1 MSKQLYAFRKKA
13 AKTTGLHGFL
23 SGKGRESIDSGG
35 YTNQTHELN
44 EEDLGVIRRR
54 LAAIE
59 NARRRVAAKAAS
71 SEVTLNS
78 FQNIPRW
85 RRPFVRR
92 NRHANNN
99 DINPSSNAVS
109 MKEDRITLV
118 ETDIDDF
125 DREMSEELSFNGPTP
140 KIELSPEEIVEQAS
154 LQAQEEKEMTEAFNE
169 LKRRRQKLEEIELM
183 IEENQKR
190 ITELQCQKDDIQ
202 RRPNPLFKYSSPE
215 EQDESESKA
224 SSRTF
229 NFPEDSLVAEYID
242 ELVGNGRLSKMNHT
256 ELWRAQ
262 GDASHDE
269 EHIGDDLLTPSG
281 DARKLYEEK
290 YIRKRKAANNGGNVG
305 GGSWLLRQT
314 IGKGASLGVKLG
326 DTVENAAY
334 TGVCAAVMSIL
345 ARAISALHGVNVMK
359 HSDIRLFIETAPD
372 LPPVS
377 KAIFSQDNYAEEAIG
392 KAIRK
397 GSKKKRKRKNQKGYQ
412 YGGHSGDDAF
422 IQRDAVV
429 ETLLSHCQISA
440 PLLKLFPLAWQRA
453 ILGNIITLIA
463 AIVSGRHVA
472 TILINWLLLFSNECH

>member
-1 MSKQLYAFRKKA
+1 MSSLGLSEISDDLKLSKHLRTFRKKA
-13 AKTTGLHGFL
+13 AKATGLHGVL
-23 SGKGRESIDSGG
+23 SGKGRESSDLGKHMNL
-35 YTNQTHELN
+35 TQELN
-44 EEDLGVIRRR
+44 EEDLGAIRRR

-71 SEVTLNS
+71 TELNQS
-78 FQNIPRW
+78 QSSLQNVPKW
-85 RRPFVRR
+85 RRPFVRK
-92 NRHANNN
+92 NRRG
-99 DINPSSNAVS
+99 NAGVIT
-109 MKEDRITLV
+109 EGRLTLV
-118 ETDIDDF
+118 ETEKEIVDGEI
-125 DREMSEELSFNGPTP
+125 SEELNLDGPTP
-140 KIELSPEEIVEQAS
+140 KIELSPEEIVE
-154 LQAQEEKEMTEAFNE
+154 LTQEEEEMSEARNE
-169 LKRRRQKLEEIELM
+169 LKVKRQKLEEIEVM
-183 IEENQKR
+183 IQENQKR
-190 ITELQCQKDDIQ
+190 IVELQCQKDDIQ
-202 RRPNPLFKYSSPE
+202 QRPNPLFKYSSPE
-215 EQDESESKA
+215 KQDESESKA

-229 NFPEDSLVAEYID
+229 NFPEESLVTEYID
-242 ELVGNGRLSKMNHT
+242 ELVGNGRLRKMNHT
-256 ELWRAQ
+256 ELWRTK
-262 GDASHDE
+262 GDKNEDD

-290 YIRKRKAANNGGNVG
+290 YIRKRKAASNGGNVG

-314 IGKGASLGVKLG
+314 LGKGASLGEKLG

-345 ARAISALHGVNVMK
+345 ATAISALHGVTVMK
-359 HSDIRLFIETAPD
+359 HSDIRLFVETAPD

-397 GSKKKRKRKNQKGYQ
+397 GSKKKKKRKNQKGYQ
-412 YGGHSGDDAF
+412 YGGNSGDDVF

-463 AIVSGRHVA
+463 AIVSGR
-472 TILINWLLLFSNECH
+472 SY